1 MLFRNTSL
9 IWLDWVDFLFSK
21 ELVCLR
27 LMVNL
32 HLIDIPQLEWLANSQ
47 HLKTA

>member
-1 MLFRNTSL
+1 MLFRKTFFSSWIGL
-9 IWLDWVDFLFSK
+9 IFLFSK

-32 HLIDIPQLEWLANSQ
+32 DLIDIPQLSGWRTVSP
-47 HLKTA
+47 